1 MYNDQWRIQDPV
13 KQIELFPNIKLF
25 SIYDNWLDSEYLSD
39 DFITP
44 FPFRIHAFHFQILL
58 IFINIPLI
66 FKSIWQEVNTS
77 ECKNLKMYITL
88 CWKCTQLYVYNML
101 QYEISIKSYCIKSSS
116 ILIFPIL
123 KPLQLGLLLVS
134 KPCNPFWIYLYNL
147 VIQHWFCNFTVSY
160 FRNVARIYF
169 KCFFLVK
176 RENF

>member
-1 MYNDQWRIQDPV
+1 MV
-13 KQIELFPNIKLF
+13 AASNIKLF

-44 FPFRIHAFHFQILL
+44 FPFRIYAFHFQILL

-123 KPLQLGLLLVS
+123 KLLQLGLLLVS
-134 KPCNPFWIYLYNL
+134 KPCNHFEYIYTIWWYNIDF
-147 VIQHWFCNFTVSY
+147 VILQFLILEMLQESISSVS
-160 FRNVARIYF
+160 F
-169 KCFFLVK
+169 
-176 RENF
+176 